1 MEVYGVEIK
10 YVGNE
15 EGTTVEYSLDNTSW
29 NKYNQEITLNENA
42 TIYVKIM
49 KNGEIIKTAQK
60 TIDNIDKQAPI
71 VNANINET
79 TITIDITEDESGLAN
94 NNKYEFYLSDS
105 SAALTGGNWRTYYA
119 GNSIELDTLGTK
131 YVFIRK
137 IKDNVGNT
145 SISLGTEVNISGES
159 YLRFGP
165 FVLEAE
171 ELNITVTGP
180 NEEYIRVGRE
190 VTYQITLNRTATLN
204 KNKITLTGE
213 GSTGCTVDVTESGTT
228 YTVTVTGGTGNGA
241 VTLNVAAGAFTDSA
255 GNTSVA
261 TSKDGLTIDNIAPTV
276 TIGNPNKQSIKSGQT
291 ATYAITLSETATLD
305 SSKITVTGT
314 GNTACKVE
322 VTGSGTIY
330 TVAVTG
336 GTGSGAVTLN
346 IAAGAFT
353 DSAGNTNN
361 TTTKTGLTIDNTAPL
376 SFNIT
381 AKLGS
386 VYNSVIVNGETTD
399 EHSGIAGYKYSS
411 DNGTNW
417 TETTLETSY
426 TFTNLIEGNTYY
438 FKMKAI
444 DNLGNETESNTATIT
459 IEKPVPI
466 PVPDGYV
473 ASEVEGENTI
483 EGGYVI
489 YEGTE
494 PVTEANHATAL
505 TTRNQYVWIP
515 VSNINDMV
523 MCSSNSGSSVC
534 NLVLDGE
541 TLKCTTHSS
550 TATDLVGR
558 LYVGTNV
565 PVEDGVYSHKLNFGS
580 RSQTYNAN
588 VITDKGWEPGFLK
601 DDTFLDEQDIKEK
614 FRVMATSVAKNKG
627 FYIGRYEAGANGA
640 SKKNQ
645 LVLSAT
651 VGEGSNY
658 VTSVYG
664 SGWDGLYRTL
674 KKLED
679 KNQQMIWGCQYDQV
693 VKFIGADA
701 ETSDYGRH
709 YLVIGSAGGTS
720 GRNGLDKMKNIYDL
734 EGNFSEWTQETYH
747 NYAKCLRG
755 GNYININKGEY
766 YPISYREGEE
776 VNYAYVAYGTRTT
789 LYL

>member
-1 MEVYGVEIK
+1 
-10 YVGNE
+10 
-15 EGTTVEYSLDNTSW
+15 
-29 NKYNQEITLNENA
+29 
-42 TIYVKIM
+42 
-49 KNGEIIKTAQK
+49 
-60 TIDNIDKQAPI
+60 
-71 VNANINET
+71 
-79 TITIDITEDESGLAN
+79 
-94 NNKYEFYLSDS
+94 
-105 SAALTGGNWRTYYA
+105 
-119 GNSIELDTLGTK
+119 
-131 YVFIRK
+131 
-137 IKDNVGNT
+137 
-145 SISLGTEVNISGES
+145 
-159 YLRFGP
+159 
-165 FVLEAE
+165 
-171 ELNITVTGP
+171 
-180 NEEYIRVGRE
+180 
-190 VTYQITLNRTATLN
+190 
-204 KNKITLTGE
+204 
-213 GSTGCTVDVTESGTT
+213 
-228 YTVTVTGGTGNGA
+228 
-241 VTLNVAAGAFTDSA
+241 
-255 GNTSVA
+255 
-261 TSKDGLTIDNIAPTV
+261 
-276 TIGNPNKQSIKSGQT
+276 
-291 ATYAITLSETATLD
+291 
-305 SSKITVTGT
+305 
-314 GNTACKVE
+314 
-322 VTGSGTIY
+322 
-330 TVAVTG
+330 
-336 GTGSGAVTLN
+336 
-346 IAAGAFT
+346 
-353 DSAGNTNN
+353 
-361 TTTKTGLTIDNTAPL
+361 
-376 SFNIT
+376 
-381 AKLGS
+381 
-386 VYNSVIVNGETTD
+386 
-399 EHSGIAGYKYSS
+399 
-411 DNGTNW
+411 
-417 TETTLETSY
+417 
-426 TFTNLIEGNTYY
+426 
-438 FKMKAI
+438 MKAI

-565 PVEDGVYSHKLNFGS
+565 LVEDGVYSHKLNFGS

-588 VITDKGWEPGFLK
+588 VLTDKGWEPGFLK
-601 DDTFLDEQDIKEK
+601 DDTFLDEQNIKEE

-651 VGEGSNY
+651 VVEGSNY
-658 VTSVYG
+658 VTSEYF

-674 KKLED
+674 KQLD

-755 GNYININKGEY
+755 GNFANISKGEY
-766 YPISYREGEE
+766 YPISYRVGERAG
-776 VNYAYVAYGTRTT
+776 YAYVAYGTRAT

>member
-1 MEVYGVEIK
+1 M
-10 YVGNE
+10 
-15 EGTTVEYSLDNTSW
+15 
-29 NKYNQEITLNENA
+29 
-42 TIYVKIM
+42 
-49 KNGEIIKTAQK
+49 
-60 TIDNIDKQAPI
+60 
-71 VNANINET
+71 
-79 TITIDITEDESGLAN
+79 
-94 NNKYEFYLSDS
+94 
-105 SAALTGGNWRTYYA
+105 
-119 GNSIELDTLGTK
+119 
-131 YVFIRK
+131 
-137 IKDNVGNT
+137 
-145 SISLGTEVNISGES
+145 
-159 YLRFGP
+159 
-165 FVLEAE
+165 
-171 ELNITVTGP
+171 
-180 NEEYIRVGRE
+180 
-190 VTYQITLNRTATLN
+190 
-204 KNKITLTGE
+204 
-213 GSTGCTVDVTESGTT
+213 
-228 YTVTVTGGTGNGA
+228 TVTGGTGNGA
-241 VTLNVAAGAFTDSA
+241 VTLSVAAGAFTDSA

-261 TSKDGLTIDNIAPTV
+261 TSKTGLTIDNTAPTV
-276 TIGNPNKQSIKSGQT
+276 TIGNPNKTVVKSGGT
-291 ATYAITLSETATLD
+291 ATYTITVSETATLD
-305 SSKITVTGT
+305 SSKITVTGAGST
-314 GNTACKVE
+314 GSKVE
-322 VTGSGTIY
+322 VTGSGTAY
-330 TVAVTG
+330 TATVTG
-336 GTGSGAVTLN
+336 GTGNGAVTLSV
-346 IAAGAFT
+346 AAGAFT

-417 TETTLETSY
+417 TEQTTDTNY
-426 TFTNLIEGNTYY
+426 TFTNLAEGNTYY

-489 YEGTE
+489 YEKTE
-494 PVTEANHATAL
+494 PVTEENHATAL

-534 NLVLDGE
+534 NLVYNEE
-541 TLKCTTHSS
+541 TGVLSCTTHPS

-588 VITDKGWEPGFLK
+588 VLTDKGWEPGFLK
-601 DDTFLDEQDIKEK
+601 DDTFLDEQDIKEE

-651 VGEGSNY
+651 VVEGSNY
-658 VTSVYG
+658 VTSRRWM
-664 SGWDGLYRTL
+664 GW
-674 KKLED
+674 
-679 KNQQMIWGCQYDQV
+679 I
-693 VKFIGADA
+693 I
-701 ETSDYGRH
+701 
-709 YLVIGSAGGTS
+709 
-720 GRNGLDKMKNIYDL
+720 
-734 EGNFSEWTQETYH
+734 
-747 NYAKCLRG
+747 
-755 GNYININKGEY
+755 
-766 YPISYREGEE
+766 
-776 VNYAYVAYGTRTT
+776 
-789 LYL
+789 